1 MDSTRYKFILQRL
14 ATILSVSIL
23 ALSVTAGVTGILIAF
38 FYEPTAGGAYESLR
52 RISEE
57 IPNGGLIRDVHNIA
71 GNWVIG
77 IALIQMVVM
86 FLGRQFR
93 TSWLIAWIS
102 GIIFIL
108 NAIALGWTAMILSW
122 TQEGYWRLKIELG
135 TIEALPVIGNQ
146 LRDILTGG
154 GGVGTTTVEHFYTL
168 HSYILSVGAIA
179 LAVIHLGGLILQETA
194 AKRLQSNLAEILAAS
209 ESLDQQNAASTD
221 RDFTGSKTQ

>member
-1 MDSTRYKFILQRL
+1 MNSARYRFILQRL

-57 IPNGGLIRDVHNIA
+57 IPSGGLIRDVHNIA

-102 GIIFIL
+102 GIVLIL
-108 NAIALGWTAMILSW
+108 NAIALGWTAMLLSW

-135 TIEALPVIGNQ
+135 TIEELPVIGNQ

-154 GGVGTTTVEHFYTL
+154 GGVGTTSVEHFYTL

-179 LAVIHLGGLILQETA
+179 LAIIHLGGLVLQETA
-194 AKRLQSNLAEILAAS
+194 AKRLQSNLAAILAAS
-209 ESLDQQNAASTD
+209 ESLDQQNATSTD
-221 RDFTGSKTQ
+221 RNFTGSKTH